1 MGSLFSQKR
10 EQLSFIIMGGKM
22 CFNGICI
29 NFANILKV
37 IELSILEVYERK
49 KENSSRRQDRILQ
62 LLVNYAIPN

>member
-1 MGSLFSQKR
+1 
-10 EQLSFIIMGGKM
+10 M
-22 CFNGICI
+22 CFNGICS